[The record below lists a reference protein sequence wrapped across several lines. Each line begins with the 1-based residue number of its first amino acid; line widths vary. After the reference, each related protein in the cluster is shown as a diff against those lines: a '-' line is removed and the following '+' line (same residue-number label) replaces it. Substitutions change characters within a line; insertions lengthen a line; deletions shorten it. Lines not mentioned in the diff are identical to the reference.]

1 MQELKTGTRLQG
13 GRYTIERT
21 LGQGGFGI
29 TYLGVQSGLHR
40 EVAIKEF
47 FMKDYCG
54 RDASA
59 SQVTLGTE
67 GSRQLVARF
76 REKFLKEAR
85 NIAELDHP
93 NIVPIYDVF
102 EENGTAYY
110 VMKYAT
116 GGSLA
121 SKVKRE
127 GHLQEDEATEYILQ
141 VASALYYI
149 HQRKMAH
156 LDVKPANI
164 MLDQNGNALLIDFGI
179 SKQYDGLTGEQTST
193 NQVGISPGFSPME
206 QYEAGGVG
214 RFSPESDIYS
224 LGATFYCL
232 LTGYVPP
239 SAAEVLNN
247 GLPMSRLHT
256 LGVSQR
262 AIHVIRSAMEPR
274 RMDRMKSVDVFFDEL
289 QSNDISTDVGES
301 SPYADEATRVAPKA
315 ESKAQD
321 GHENTTVKRKAKP
334 KAQSTSPKTTKQ
346 KKGNKL
352 TWWVVAIVI
361 IAVIWCGRSLL
372 NMGKADEQQQVV
384 ASDKASFSNG
394 VLKVDGVT
402 YDMVLVKAG
411 TFTMGATPEMQN
423 PDVVEKPAHE
433 VTLTKDYYIGKTEV
447 TQALWR
453 AIMGTS
459 EFKGDNLPV
468 DSVSWDDCQQFIKK
482 LNALTGKSF
491 RLPTE
496 AEWEFAARGGN
507 QSRHFQYSGSNS
519 LTNVAWYK
527 DNSNVKISNHQD
539 LTGFL
544 ARLPNFYR
552 LNKSL
557 EAISKRAKAMNNDIE
572 KRFASMTITEIHPVR
587 IKQPNEIGLYDMS
600 GNVWEWCNDWYDS
613 YSSDAQT
620 DPKGPSNGSG
630 RVLRGGS
637 CGDKARYCR
646 SSFRDHCAPDGRRSF
661 LGLRLVLSE

>member
-239 SAAEVLNN
+239 SATEVLNN
-247 GLPMSRLHT
+247 GLPMSRLRQ
-256 LGVSQR
+256 LGVSQC
-262 AIHVIRSAMEPR
+262 AINVIRSAMEPR

-289 QSNDISTDVGES
+289 QSNDISTDVAES
-301 SPYADEATRVAPKA
+301 RSNDDEATRVISSM
-315 ESKAQD
+315 EENMRGGRD
-321 GHENTTVKRKAKP
+321 GDI
-334 KAQSTSPKTTKQ
+334 
-346 KKGNKL
+346 L
-352 TWWVVAIVI
+352 TFEV
-361 IAVIWCGRSLL
+361 
-372 NMGKADEQQQVV
+372 
-384 ASDKASFSNG
+384 NG
-394 VLKVDGVT
+394 IT
-402 YDMVLVKAG
+402 FDMVMVKAG

-423 PDVVEKPAHE
+423 PDDDEQPAHQ
-433 VTLTKDYYIGKTEV
+433 VTLTRDYYMGRTEV
-447 TQALWR
+447 TQALWQ
-453 AIMGTS
+453 AVVGS
-459 EFKGDNLPV
+459 NPSNFKGDKLPV
-468 DSVSWDDCQQFIKK
+468 EQVSWDDCQQFIKK
-482 LNALTGKSF
+482 LNALTGKNF

-496 AEWEFAARGGN
+496 TEWEFAARGGN
-507 QSRHFQYSGSNS
+507 QSRHFQYSGSNN
-519 LTNVAWYK
+519 LDDVAWYGEFPK
-527 DNSNVKISNHQD
+527 G
-539 LTGFL
+539 T
-544 ARLPNFYR
+544 
-552 LNKSL
+552 
-557 EAISKRAKAMNNDIE
+557 
-572 KRFASMTITEIHPVR
+572 THPVGT
-587 IKQPNEIGLYDMS
+587 KQPNELGLYDMS
-600 GNVWEWCNDWYDS
+600 GNVWEWCNDWYGD
-613 YSSDAQT
+613 YSSYAQT
-620 DPKGPSNGSG
+620 DPMGPAIGSH
-630 RVLRGGS
+630 RVGRGGGWS
-637 CGDKARYCR
+637 RIASFCR
-646 SSFRDHCAPDGRRSF
+646 SSYRSYINPGNQGNG
-661 LGLRLVLSE
+661 LGLRLALSE

>member
-67 GSRQLVARF
+67 GSRQLVAHF

-127 GHLQEDEATEYILQ
+127 GHLQEEVATEYILQ

-239 SAAEVLNN
+239 SATEVLNN
-247 GLPMSRLHT
+247 GLPMSRLRQ
-256 LGVSQR
+256 LGVSQC
-262 AIHVIRSAMEPR
+262 AINVIRSAMEPL

-289 QSNDISTDVGES
+289 QSNDDSTDVGES
-301 SPYADEATRVAPKA
+301 SPYADEATRAAPKA
-315 ESKAQD
+315 ESKAQG

-361 IAVIWCGRSLL
+361 IAV
-372 NMGKADEQQQVV
+372 AV
-384 ASDKASFSNG
+384 
-394 VLKVDGVT
+394 
-402 YDMVLVKAG
+402 
-411 TFTMGATPEMQN
+411 
-423 PDVVEKPAHE
+423 
-433 VTLTKDYYIGKTEV
+433 
-447 TQALWR
+447 
-453 AIMGTS
+453 
-459 EFKGDNLPV
+459 
-468 DSVSWDDCQQFIKK
+468 
-482 LNALTGKSF
+482 
-491 RLPTE
+491 
-496 AEWEFAARGGN
+496 
-507 QSRHFQYSGSNS
+507 
-519 LTNVAWYK
+519 
-527 DNSNVKISNHQD
+527 
-539 LTGFL
+539 
-544 ARLPNFYR
+544 
-552 LNKSL
+552 
-557 EAISKRAKAMNNDIE
+557 
-572 KRFASMTITEIHPVR
+572 RF
-587 IKQPNEIGLYDMS
+587 
-600 GNVWEWCNDWYDS
+600 
-613 YSSDAQT
+613 
-620 DPKGPSNGSG
+620 
-630 RVLRGGS
+630 
-637 CGDKARYCR
+637 
-646 SSFRDHCAPDGRRSF
+646 
-661 LGLRLVLSE
+661 

>member
-127 GHLQEDEATEYILQ
+127 GHLQEEVATEYILQ

-239 SAAEVLNN
+239 SATEVLNN

-256 LGVSQR
+256 LGVSQC

-274 RMDRMKSVDVFFDEL
+274 RMDRMKSVDEFFDAL
-289 QSNDISTDVGES
+289 QSNDDSTDVAES
-301 SPYADEATRVAPKA
+301 RSDDDEATRVISSMEGNARGGR
-315 ESKAQD
+315 D
-321 GHENTTVKRKAKP
+321 GDVQTFEVN
-334 KAQSTSPKTTKQ
+334 
-346 KKGNKL
+346 G
-352 TWWVVAIVI
+352 I
-361 IAVIWCGRSLL
+361 
-372 NMGKADEQQQVV
+372 
-384 ASDKASFSNG
+384 SF
-394 VLKVDGVT
+394 
-402 YDMVLVKAG
+402 DMVLVKAG
-411 TFTMGATPEMQN
+411 TFTMGATPEMKE
-423 PDVVEKPAHE
+423 PFDWEKPAHK
-433 VTLTKDYYIGKTEV
+433 VTLTKDYYMGRTEV
-447 TQALWR
+447 TQALWQ
-453 AIMGTS
+453 AVMGS
-459 EFKGDNLPV
+459 NPSHFKDLSGSQSSFWQKLWGSKSTEKSCNLPV
-468 DSVSWDDCQQFIKK
+468 EQVSWDDCQQFIKK
-482 LNALTGKSF
+482 LNALTGKNF

-507 QSRHFQYSGSNS
+507 QSQHFQYSGSNN
-519 LTNVAWYK
+519 LDDVAWYEY
-527 DNSNVKISNHQD
+527 NSNVK
-539 LTGFL
+539 T
-544 ARLPNFYR
+544 
-552 LNKSL
+552 
-557 EAISKRAKAMNNDIE
+557 
-572 KRFASMTITEIHPVR
+572 HPVGT
-587 IKQPNEIGLYDMS
+587 KQPNELGLYDMS
-600 GNVWEWCNDWYDS
+600 GNVWEWCNDWYED

-620 DPKGPSNGSG
+620 DPKGPSNGSY
-630 RVLRGGS
+630 RVFRGGGW
-637 CGDKARYCR
+637 GDVARDCR
-646 SSFRDHCAPDGRRSF
+646 SSIRIGNAPDFSCIV
-661 LGLRLVLSE
+661 LGLRLALSE

>member
-67 GSRQLVARF
+67 GSRQLVAHF

-121 SKVKRE
+121 AKVKRE

-239 SAAEVLNN
+239 SATEVLNN

-262 AIHVIRSAMEPR
+262 AINVIRSAMEPR

-289 QSNDISTDVGES
+289 QSNDDSTDVGES
-301 SPYADEATRVAPKA
+301 SPYADEATRVVPKM
-315 ESKAQD
+315 ENNTQG
-321 GHENTTVKRKAKP
+321 GHENTTVKRKAEP
-334 KAQSTSPKTTKQ
+334 KAQSTSPKTTKK

-352 TWWVVAIVI
+352 TWWVVALTI
-361 IAVIWCGRSLL
+361 IAVVWCGRSLL
-372 NMGKADEQQQVV
+372 NTDKANDLTTNKADEQQQVV

-394 VLKVDGVT
+394 VLKGVLKVDGVT
-402 YDMVLVKAG
+402 YDMVRVKAG
-411 TFTMGATPEMQN
+411 TFTMGATPEMKE
-423 PDVVEKPAHE
+423 PFDWEKPAHQ
-433 VTLTKDYYIGKTEV
+433 VTLTRDYYMGRTEV

-453 AIMGTS
+453 AVMGS
-459 EFKGDNLPV
+459 NPSNFKGDNLPV
-468 DSVSWDDCQQFIKK
+468 ESVSWDDCQQFIKK
-482 LNALTGKSF
+482 LNALTGKNF

-507 QSRHFQYSGSNS
+507 QSRHFQYSGSN
-519 LTNVAWYK
+519 NVDDVAWY
-527 DNSNVKISNHQD
+527 NSKTHSVG
-539 LTGFL
+539 T
-544 ARLPNFYR
+544 
-552 LNKSL
+552 
-557 EAISKRAKAMNNDIE
+557 
-572 KRFASMTITEIHPVR
+572 
-587 IKQPNEIGLYDMS
+587 KQPNELGLYDMS
-600 GNVWEWCNDWYDS
+600 GNVWEWCNDRYDD

-620 DPKGPSNGSG
+620 DPWGPSNGSG
-630 RVLRGGS
+630 RVGRGGS
-637 CGDKARYCR
+637 WDGNAGYCR
-646 SSFRDHCAPDGRRSF
+646 SSSRGNYFPDGRYII
-661 LGLRLVLSE
+661 LGFRLALSE

>member
-127 GHLQEDEATEYILQ
+127 GHLQEEVATEYILQ

-164 MLDQNGNALLIDFGI
+164 MLDQYGNALLIDFGI

-239 SAAEVLNN
+239 SATEVLNN

-256 LGVSQR
+256 LGVSQC

-274 RMDRMKSVDVFFDEL
+274 RMDRMKSVDEFFDAL
-289 QSNDISTDVGES
+289 QSNDDSTDVAES
-301 SPYADEATRVAPKA
+301 RSDDDEATRVISSMEGNARGGR
-315 ESKAQD
+315 D
-321 GHENTTVKRKAKP
+321 GDVQTFEVN
-334 KAQSTSPKTTKQ
+334 
-346 KKGNKL
+346 G
-352 TWWVVAIVI
+352 I
-361 IAVIWCGRSLL
+361 
-372 NMGKADEQQQVV
+372 
-384 ASDKASFSNG
+384 SF
-394 VLKVDGVT
+394 
-402 YDMVLVKAG
+402 DMVLVKAG
-411 TFTMGATPEMQN
+411 TFTMGATPEMKE
-423 PDVVEKPAHE
+423 PFDWEKPAHK
-433 VTLTKDYYIGKTEV
+433 VTLTKDYYMGRTEV
-447 TQALWR
+447 TQALWQ
-453 AIMGTS
+453 AVMGS
-459 EFKGDNLPV
+459 NPSHFKDLSGSQSSFWQKLWGSKSTEKSCNLPV
-468 DSVSWDDCQQFIKK
+468 EQVSWDDCQQFIKK
-482 LNALTGKSF
+482 LNALTGKNF

-507 QSRHFQYSGSNS
+507 QSQHFQYSGSNN
-519 LTNVAWYK
+519 LDDVAWYEY
-527 DNSNVKISNHQD
+527 NSNVK
-539 LTGFL
+539 T
-544 ARLPNFYR
+544 
-552 LNKSL
+552 
-557 EAISKRAKAMNNDIE
+557 
-572 KRFASMTITEIHPVR
+572 HPVGT
-587 IKQPNEIGLYDMS
+587 KQPNELGLYDMS
-600 GNVWEWCNDWYDS
+600 GNVWEWCNDWYED

-620 DPKGPSNGSG
+620 DPKGPSNGPV
-630 RVLRGGS
+630 RVIRGGS
-637 CGDKARYCR
+637 WLINARRCR
-646 SSFRDHCAPDGRRSF
+646 SSYRFGSTRDGN
-661 LGLRLVLSE
+661 LGLRLALSE

>member
-127 GHLQEDEATEYILQ
+127 GHLQEEVATEYILQ

-239 SAAEVLNN
+239 SATEVLNN

-256 LGVSQR
+256 LGVSQC

-274 RMDRMKSVDVFFDEL
+274 RMDRMKSVDEFFDAL
-289 QSNDISTDVGES
+289 QSNDDSTDVAES
-301 SPYADEATRVAPKA
+301 RSDDDEATRVISSMEGNARGGR
-315 ESKAQD
+315 D
-321 GHENTTVKRKAKP
+321 GDVQTFEVN
-334 KAQSTSPKTTKQ
+334 
-346 KKGNKL
+346 G
-352 TWWVVAIVI
+352 I
-361 IAVIWCGRSLL
+361 
-372 NMGKADEQQQVV
+372 
-384 ASDKASFSNG
+384 SF
-394 VLKVDGVT
+394 
-402 YDMVLVKAG
+402 DMVLVKAG
-411 TFTMGATPEMQN
+411 TFTMGATPEMKE
-423 PDVVEKPAHE
+423 PFDWEKPAHK
-433 VTLTKDYYIGKTEV
+433 VTLTKDYYMGRTEV
-447 TQALWR
+447 TQALWQ
-453 AIMGTS
+453 AVMGS
-459 EFKGDNLPV
+459 NPSHFKDLSGSQSSFWQKLWGSKSTEKSCNLPV
-468 DSVSWDDCQQFIKK
+468 EQVSWDDCQQFIKK
-482 LNALTGKSF
+482 LNALTGKNF

-507 QSRHFQYSGSNS
+507 QSQHFQYSGSNN
-519 LTNVAWYK
+519 LDDVAWY
-527 DNSNVKISNHQD
+527 DGNSNSE
-539 LTGFL
+539 
-544 ARLPNFYR
+544 P
-552 LNKSL
+552 
-557 EAISKRAKAMNNDIE
+557 
-572 KRFASMTITEIHPVR
+572 HPVGT
-587 IKQPNEIGLYDMS
+587 KQPNELGLYDMS
-600 GNVWEWCNDWYDS
+600 GNVWEWCNDWYED

-620 DPKGPSNGSG
+620 DPKGPSNGSY
-630 RVLRGGS
+630 RVFRGGGW
-637 CGDKARYCR
+637 GDVARDCR
-646 SSFRDHCAPDGRRSF
+646 SSIRIGNAPDFSCIV
-661 LGLRLVLSE
+661 LGLRLALSE